1 MVAVCTAIMEGGHS
15 VGRPLFGCRYCGGGG
30 NDENEN
36 DANENL
42 LVSWSVDGS
51 LCLWDS
57 HSQGNVQAPMA
68 ILKQQDDNYPIYA
81 VEVYKNSC
89 MIVAGGGS
97 EGGFIGIPVYLY
109 SYNNNNNNTNESN
122 PSDESRQ
129 QQLLE
134 NGTTSTTTNT
144 AANKAAS
151 ASNEGPMDR
160 ETEERDQANA
170 TTSRSPLDS
179 LSNDENSNTK
189 LNVEGVATTTLEPNQ
204 KL

>member
-30 NDENEN
+30 NDDDN
-36 DANENL
+36 DNENL

-57 HSQGNVQAPMA
+57 QSQGNVQAPMA

-109 SYNNNNNNTNESN
+109 SYNNESN

-129 QQLLE
+129 QKLLE

-144 AANKAAS
+144 TANKAAS
-151 ASNEGPMDR
+151 ASNESPTDR

-170 TTSRSPLDS
+170 ATSRSPLDS

-189 LNVEGVATTTLEPNQ
+189 LNVEGVATTTLEEANQ
-204 KL
+204 KR